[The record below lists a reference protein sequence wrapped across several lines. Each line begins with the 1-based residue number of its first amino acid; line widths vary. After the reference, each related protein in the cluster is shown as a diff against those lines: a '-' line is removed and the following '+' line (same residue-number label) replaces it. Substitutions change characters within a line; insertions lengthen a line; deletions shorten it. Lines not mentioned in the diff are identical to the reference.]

1 MSANKFTDEFKR
13 DAVAQ
18 VEDRG
23 YPVREVA
30 ERLGVSTKSIYTW
43 QKQFSRLAKVIQEVD
58 AQADEIRRL
67 ARLPILHLERKAA
80 QTGRELSSSGS
91 LRVSP
96 VCLPN

>member
-1 MSANKFTDEFKR
+1 LLGDFGSKEDEMSANKFTDEFKR

-43 QKQFSRLAKVIQEVD
+43 QKQF
-58 AQADEIRRL
+58 
-67 ARLPILHLERKAA
+67 
-80 QTGRELSSSGS
+80 
-91 LRVSP
+91 
-96 VCLPN
+96 